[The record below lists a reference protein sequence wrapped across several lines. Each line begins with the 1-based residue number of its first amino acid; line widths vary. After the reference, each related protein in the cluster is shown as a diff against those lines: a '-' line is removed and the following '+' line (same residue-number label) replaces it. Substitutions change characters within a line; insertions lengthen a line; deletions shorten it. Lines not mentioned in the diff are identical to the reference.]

1 MNRFAFFILL
11 LIFSGKQQMFSQE
24 YLKVLG
30 WNEYTL
36 FPDFYRIRMQKSDSL
51 TNTMLQN
58 GILVNNNQF
67 YKIINFD
74 TIGAEIIYDIKIDT
88 INDLG
93 RIPNKP
99 IYYNLTYIYK
109 NDSYEYQDK
118 LAIEAIRKA
127 NSKAEIL
134 AGILGR
140 TIETIVNIDDV
151 VEKYL
156 FYPQYKVTSEC
167 SKKAIVLIEE
177 YFNPPDDPGKIE
189 FEENARHGIYAI
201 WVTYKLK

>member
-1 MNRFAFFILL
+1 MTRFTFFILL
-11 LIFSGKQQMFSQE
+11 LIFSGKQQIFSQD

-36 FPDFYRIRMQKSDSL
+36 LPNFYRIRIQKSDSL
-51 TNTMLQN
+51 TNAMLQN
-58 GILVNNNQF
+58 GIFSNNNQF
-67 YKIINFD
+67 YQIINFD
-74 TIGAEIIYDIKIDT
+74 TIGAEIIFDINIDT
-88 INDLG
+88 INGLD
-93 RIPNKP
+93 RIFNQP
-99 IYYNLTYIYK
+99 INYNLTYIYK

-127 NSKAEIL
+127 NSKAKML
-134 AGILGR
+134 AYILGR

-156 FYPQYKVTSEC
+156 FYPQYKATTEC

-189 FEENARHGIYAI
+189 FEENVRHGIYAI